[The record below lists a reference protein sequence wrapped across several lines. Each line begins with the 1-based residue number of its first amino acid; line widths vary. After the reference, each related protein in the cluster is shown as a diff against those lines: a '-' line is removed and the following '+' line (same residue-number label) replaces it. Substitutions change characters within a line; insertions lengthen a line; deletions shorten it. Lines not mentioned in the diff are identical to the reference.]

1 MNFNDYQ
8 KQAMGFRL
16 RSADSTYALLNL
28 AGEVGELASL
38 EAKAR
43 RDGVKD
49 FAAFKINVKKELGDI
64 LWCVAAVA
72 ADYNLSLD
80 DVAQG
85 NIAKLTG
92 RKAAGTI
99 QGSGDER

>member
-1 MNFNDYQ
+1 MNFNAYQ

-16 RSADSTYALLNL
+16 KSADPIYALLNL
-28 AGEVGELASL
+28 AGEVGELTSL

-49 FAAFKINVKKELGDI
+49 FAAFKTNVKKELGDI

-72 ADYNLSLD
+72 ADYNLTLEE
-80 DVAQG
+80 VAEG
-85 NIAKLTG
+85 NINKLTG